1 MYDMFLWIGT
11 NRGFMTKLTAIMAA
25 CGSRMRATTPM
36 KIPPPRFPYGT
47 IRSAVDARMTG
58 HPLLSADP
66 QSAGV
71 GLVEILGHGA
81 GAEAL
86 FRAFLAEHDHDRLA
100 ARFWLQVYRN
110 IVAAERGEGST
121 TPV

>member
-1 MYDMFLWIGT
+1 
-11 NRGFMTKLTAIMAA
+11 
-25 CGSRMRATTPM
+25 M
-36 KIPPPRFPYGT
+36 KIPPPRFPYGA
-47 IRSAVDARMTG
+47 IRSAAGVSITK

-66 QSAGV
+66 QSASV
-71 GLVEILGHGA
+71 GLTEILGLAA

>member
-1 MYDMFLWIGT
+1 
-11 NRGFMTKLTAIMAA
+11 
-25 CGSRMRATTPM
+25 M

-47 IRSAVDARMTG
+47 IRSAGGDSMTE

-71 GLVEILGHGA
+71 GLVEILGLAA
-81 GAEAL
+81 GTEAL
-86 FRAFLAEHDHDRLA
+86 FRAFLAEHDRDRFA

-121 TPV
+121 KSA

>member
-1 MYDMFLWIGT
+1 
-11 NRGFMTKLTAIMAA
+11 MTE
-25 CGSRMRATTPM
+25 
-36 KIPPPRFPYGT
+36 
-47 IRSAVDARMTG
+47 

-71 GLVEILGHGA
+71 GLMEILGVA
-81 GAEAL
+81 AATEAL
-86 FRAFLAEHDHDRLA
+86 FRAFLAEHDHDRFA

-121 TPV
+121 KPA

>member
-1 MYDMFLWIGT
+1 
-11 NRGFMTKLTAIMAA
+11 
-25 CGSRMRATTPM
+25 M

-47 IRSAVDARMTG
+47 IRSAGGVSTTE

-71 GLVEILGHGA
+71 GLVEILGLAA
-81 GAEAL
+81 GTEAL
-86 FRAFLAEHDHDRLA
+86 FRAFLAEHDRDRLA

-110 IVAAERGEGST
+110 IVAAERGEGSA
-121 TPV
+121 TPHELGVRAMDKAGKTRHGSAAKARGKRWI

>member
-1 MYDMFLWIGT
+1 
-11 NRGFMTKLTAIMAA
+11 
-25 CGSRMRATTPM
+25 
-36 KIPPPRFPYGT
+36 
-47 IRSAVDARMTG
+47 MTG

-66 QSAGV
+66 QVAGV
-71 GLVEILGHGA
+71 ALVEILGLAA

-86 FRAFLAEHDHDRLA
+86 FRAFLAEHDHDRFA

-121 TPV
+121 KPA

>member
-1 MYDMFLWIGT
+1 
-11 NRGFMTKLTAIMAA
+11 
-25 CGSRMRATTPM
+25 M

-47 IRSAVDARMTG
+47 IRSTAGARMTE

-71 GLVEILGHGA
+71 GLVEILGLAA

-86 FRAFLAEHDHDRLA
+86 FRAFLAEHDHDRFA

-110 IVAAERGEGST
+110 IVAAERGENST
-121 TPV
+121 KSA

>member
-1 MYDMFLWIGT
+1 
-11 NRGFMTKLTAIMAA
+11 
-25 CGSRMRATTPM
+25 M

-47 IRSAVDARMTG
+47 IRSAAGARTTE

-66 QSAGV
+66 QSAGA
-71 GLVEILGHGA
+71 GLVEILGLGA
-81 GAEAL
+81 GTEAL
-86 FRAFLAEHDHDRLA
+86 FRAFLAEHDRDRLA

-121 TPV
+121 TPL

>member
-1 MYDMFLWIGT
+1 
-11 NRGFMTKLTAIMAA
+11 MAA
-25 CGSRMRATTPM
+25 RSGKPHAGDEPNENSSPA
-36 KIPPPRFPYGT
+36 IPVRHHSQAQDGAP
-47 IRSAVDARMTG
+47 MTG

-66 QSAGV
+66 QSSRRGARGNSPASA
-71 GLVEILGHGA
+71 A

-86 FRAFLAEHDHDRLA
+86 FRAFLAEHDRDRFA

-110 IVAAERGEGST
+110 IVAAERREGST

>member
-1 MYDMFLWIGT
+1 
-11 NRGFMTKLTAIMAA
+11 
-25 CGSRMRATTPM
+25 M

-47 IRSAVDARMTG
+47 IRGAADARMTE

-66 QSAGV
+66 RSAGV
-71 GLVEILGHGA
+71 GLMEILGLAA

-86 FRAFLAEHDHDRLA
+86 FRAFLAEHDQDRFA

-121 TPV
+121 KPP